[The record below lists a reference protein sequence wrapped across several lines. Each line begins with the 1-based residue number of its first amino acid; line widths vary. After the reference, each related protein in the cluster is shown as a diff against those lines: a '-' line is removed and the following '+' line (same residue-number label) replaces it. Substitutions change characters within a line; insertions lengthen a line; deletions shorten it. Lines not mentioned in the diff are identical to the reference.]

1 MPSDAKTFRVSITP
15 LERDKHKLREVV
27 GEFMTQNDEDI
38 VIKVSSLAIHPR
50 QRNQSVA
57 TVDFSRIPSFWHER
71 EDQSEPLSLT
81 SSGGIHMTFDT
92 DFHGL
97 TALYTP
103 PDSQWTLEG
112 ANPTCGSE
120 ILFRQTFQTPGS

>member
-1 MPSDAKTFRVSITP
+1 MSSDAKTFRVSIAP
-15 LERDKHKLREVV
+15 LERDKDKVREVV
-27 GEFMTQNDEDI
+27 GEFMTEDDEDI
-38 VIKVSSLAIHPR
+38 VIRVSSLAIHPR

-57 TVDFSRIPSFWHER
+57 TVDLSRIPLFWHKR

-81 SSGGIHMTFDT
+81 SSGGIRMTFDI

-103 PDSQWTLEG
+103 PDSQWAME
-112 ANPTCGSE
+112 
-120 ILFRQTFQTPGS
+120 